1 MLLLDE
7 IEKAH
12 PDLFN
17 ILLQVMD
24 HATLTDNNG
33 KKAGLPQ
40 RHHDD
45 DLQRRQPRNERLHH
59 RIGDP
64 KKGAEGK
71 GKKAIEKY
79 FSPEFRNRLD
89 ATIVFN
95 GLDKRIMEQIV
106 DKFMAEFAIQLA
118 ARKVELTYTDA
129 VRSWMAKR
137 GYDPQF
143 GARPLARVLQTHL
156 KDVLADE
163 ILFGKLEK
171 GGKVKVDVDGDDLNF
186 SYQ

>member
-1 MLLLDE
+1 MTSNAGSPRDE
-7 IEKAH
+7 CAPPSASVRTRKDTAKARG
-12 PDLFN
+12 N
-17 ILLQVMD
+17 
-24 HATLTDNNG
+24 
-33 KKAGLPQ
+33 
-40 RHHDD
+40 
-45 DLQRRQPRNERLHH
+45 
-59 RIGDP
+59 
-64 KKGAEGK
+64 
-71 GKKAIEKY
+71 KAIERY

-95 GLDKRIMEQIV
+95 GLDKQIMEQIV

-156 KDVLADE
+156 KDVLADQ

-171 GGKVKVDVDGDDLNF
+171 GGKVKVDVEQEELHF
-186 SYQ
+186 SYN